1 MDGLSGSQGRQFGV
15 VETDSGLRQ
24 RLQRLRQPVAGRLGG
39 RFDPPVAFEPVLGLL
54 GEINPFDEQ
63 RQVRPLV
70 APGQLQVLF
79 DRVRLQ
85 RGVGA
90 AAATRLCTV

>member
-1 MDGLSGSQGRQFGV
+1 MVAMLLS
-15 VETDSGLRQ
+15 
-24 RLQRLRQPVAGRLGG
+24 QPFQASLEYKPALIAQQQLIWRRIH

-63 RQVRPLV
+63 RQVRSFM

-90 AAATRLCTV
+90 AAAARLCTV

>member
-1 MDGLSGSQGRQFGV
+1 
-15 VETDSGLRQ
+15 
-24 RLQRLRQPVAGRLGG
+24 
-39 RFDPPVAFEPVLGLL
+39 
-54 GEINPFDEQ
+54 
-63 RQVRPLV
+63 V

-90 AAATRLCTV
+90 AAAARLCTV